1 MIEPPPPTSP
11 PAASSSSAS
20 PSPPGQPG
28 GHGRIHHVAATLNG
42 DAVIV
47 TLVRLLLILTIVY
60 IGWSS
65 LSHLA
70 SILWPVM
77 VALTVAYMLDPVLER
92 LVARG
97 LSRATGARLL
107 LLLFAGLLG
116 TVITVVIL
124 YVPPQVEVFID
135 GLPAMLDRAHELS
148 MQWFKFDLN
157 SHLNADELKGILE
170 NTLGPLD
177 HLAAVALGGA
187 FSVLTY
193 VVELLLTL
201 LFSYYLL
208 LEWPTITE
216 RLMRGVPPRRRT
228 SVKDVLGEIDAVV
241 SGWLRGQAIVTSLL
255 AVLYAIAFWAIGL
268 PLAIPLGLVVGALTI
283 IPFIGTFV
291 GAAVTAVV
299 LVLNWPGGVVAGSV
313 GGAFLVLHLLEA
325 AVLTPKIVGH
335 KVGLSESAA
344 LFAVLAGGKL
354 LGFIGIL
361 LAVPLA
367 ATAAVL
373 LRHLVRRYER
383 SEFFGDEADA
393 IVPVTPAMALMMTQ
407 EHPEGTVR
415 VDGAARDQGDAPG

>member
-1 MIEPPPPTSP
+1 MTEPPPSSAPP
-11 PAASSSSAS
+11 PAGPSS
-20 PSPPGQPG
+20 PSAPSPAAPGRP
-28 GHGRIHHVAATLNG
+28 RLLAATLNR
-42 DAVIV
+42 DPVIV
-47 TLVRLLLILTIVY
+47 SLVRLLLILLIVY

-65 LSHLA
+65 ISYLA

-97 LSRATGARLL
+97 LSRAMAARLL
-107 LLLFAGLLG
+107 LLLFAGTLG
-116 TVITVVIL
+116 AIVTVLVL
-124 YVPPQVEVFID
+124 YVPHQVEVFID
-135 GLPAMLDRAHELS
+135 GLPAMLARAHQLT
-148 MQWFKFDLN
+148 MQWFKFDLQ
-157 SHLNADELKGILE
+157 SHLTPDELKGVLE

-177 HLAAVALGGA
+177 HLAALALGGA
-187 FSVLTY
+187 FSLLTY
-193 VVELLLTL
+193 VIELLLTL

-216 RLMRGVPPRRRT
+216 RVMRIVPPRRRT
-228 SVKDVLGEIDAVV
+228 SVRDLLAEIDRVV

-255 AVLYAIAFWAIGL
+255 AVLYAIAFWVIGL
-268 PLAIPLGLVVGALTI
+268 PLALPLGFVVGALTI

-299 LVLNWPGGVVAGSV
+299 LILNWPGGVVAGAV
-313 GGAFLVLHLLEA
+313 GGTFLALHLLEA

-373 LRHLVRRYER
+373 LRHLVRRYEH

-393 IVPVTPAMALMMTQ
+393 IVPVPPAMALMMTQ
-407 EHPEGTVR
+407 EHPDGTVL
-415 VDGAARDQGDAPG
+415 VDPADRDVPDDH

>member
-1 MIEPPPPTSP
+1 M
-11 PAASSSSAS
+11 
-20 PSPPGQPG
+20 
-28 GHGRIHHVAATLNG
+28 
-42 DAVIV
+42 
-47 TLVRLLLILTIVY
+47 
-60 IGWSS
+60 
-65 LSHLA
+65 
-70 SILWPVM
+70 
-77 VALTVAYMLDPVLER
+77 
-92 LVARG
+92 
-97 LSRATGARLL
+97 
-107 LLLFAGLLG
+107 
-116 TVITVVIL
+116 
-124 YVPPQVEVFID
+124 
-135 GLPAMLDRAHELS
+135 
-148 MQWFKFDLN
+148 
-157 SHLNADELKGILE
+157 LE

-177 HLAAVALGGA
+177 HLAALALGGA

-208 LEWPTITE
+208 LEWPTITG
-216 RLMRGVPPRRRT
+216 RLMRIVPPRRRT
-228 SVKDVLGEIDAVV
+228 SVTDVLAEIDAVV

-255 AVLYAIAFWAIGL
+255 AVLYAIAFWVIGL

-291 GAAVTAVV
+291 GAAITAIV

-354 LGFIGIL
+354 LGFMGIL

-367 ATAAVL
+367 ATGAVL

-383 SEFFGDEADA
+383 SEFFGEEADA

-407 EHPEGTVR
+407 EHPDGTVL
-415 VDGAARDQGDAPG
+415 VDGTRPDGADGR